1 MTVWLT
7 DIMMVLVAGALA
19 SLLIDLG
26 KKHYG
31 NLRPVVVGIASILVL
46 GFSLIDVFLNW
57 PAIITQP
64 ILIQPTTA
72 ALASLYIVN
81 KFSIFVLFT
90 VLAIGLAVTFYSLKY
105 LNPNENAGPFFALML
120 FLIVSLVG
128 IITAGDLLEL
138 FLFWEGM
145 SVAAYGLVAFNKKI
159 TVSLEAALK
168 YLFLAGTGS
177 VIALFGIS
185 IIYILTGSIQ
195 LSALAFL
202 FQNDPQLGVLG
213 LSMLTIGFGV
223 EAAIFPLHTWLPDAY
238 SAAPT
243 PVSAVLAGVV
253 TETAV
258 FALIKLVSPSFTPL
272 AQLITPTL
280 TVSITL
286 TQPPG
291 ILTLLQSALV
301 IIAVLTM
308 LVGNL
313 GALAEGNVKRMLSY
327 SSIAHVGYMLA
338 ALATFS
344 TVGIVAILFHI
355 WNHGLVKSSF
365 FMLTGNKGKAYEDS
379 DLQNVK
385 GLFHE
390 CKLTGAMFAASSLG
404 MLGVPPF
411 GTFWSELLIIQ
422 SLLATQSLT
431 FYALAVV
438 VVLNIV
444 LSVGYF
450 SKVITSV
457 AEKTAPSTTQKVSWS
472 LTIIPL
478 LLLLLS
484 LLTGF
489 APWLM
494 LGRLS

>member
-7 DIMMVLVAGALA
+7 DIMMILAAGALA

-57 PAIITQP
+57 PAIISQP

-145 SVAAYGLVAFNKKI
+145 SVAAYGLVAFNKKV

-185 IIYILTGSIQ
+185 IIYILTGSIR

-272 AQLITPTL
+272 ALLITPTL

-286 TQPPG
+286 MQPPG

-313 GALAEGNVKRMLSY
+313 GALAEGNVKRILSY

-344 TVGIVAILFHI
+344 TVGVVAILFHI

-379 DLQNVK
+379 DLRNVK

-390 CKLTGAMFAASSLG
+390 SKLTGGMFAASSLG

-457 AEKTAPSTTQKVSWS
+457 AEKTTSATTREVSWS

>member
-1 MTVWLT
+1 MWLT
-7 DIMMVLVAGALA
+7 DIMAVLFAGALA
-19 SLLIDLG
+19 SLLLDLG
-26 KKHYG
+26 KKRYG
-31 NLRPVVVGIASILVL
+31 NFRPVLVGAVSTIVL
-46 GFSLIDVFLNW
+46 GLSLIDLLLNW
-57 PAIITQP
+57 SASLTQTII
-64 ILIQPTTA
+64 IQPTVA
-72 ALASLYIVN
+72 DLASLYILN
-81 KFSIFVLFT
+81 KFSIFVIFT
-90 VLAIGLAVTFYSLKY
+90 VLAVGLAVSFYSLKY
-105 LNPNENAGPFFALML
+105 LNPSENAGPFFALIL

-128 IITAGDLLEL
+128 IVTAGDLLEL

-145 SVAAYGLVAFNKKI
+145 SVAAYGLVAFNKKV
-159 TVSLEAALK
+159 TVSLDAALN

-177 VIALFGIS
+177 LIALFGIS

-195 LSALAFL
+195 LSELALV
-202 FQNDPQLGVLG
+202 FQKDPQLGALG
-213 LSMLTIGFGV
+213 LAMLIIGFGV

-238 SAAPT
+238 STAPT
-243 PVSAVLAGVV
+243 PVSALLAGVV

-258 FALIKLVSPSFTPL
+258 FALIKVISPTFTPL
-272 AQLITPTL
+272 LQSITPSL
-280 TVSITL
+280 TMSITQ
-286 TQPPG
+286 TQPVGPYG
-291 ILTLLQSALV
+291 LIQSSLV
-301 IIAVLTM
+301 IVAVLTM
-308 LVGNL
+308 LIGNL
-313 GALAEGNVKRMLSY
+313 GALGQGNIKRMLSY

-365 FMLTGNKGKAYEDS
+365 FMLTGNRGKAYEDS
-379 DLQNVK
+379 DLANVK
-385 GLFHE
+385 GLFHQS
-390 CKLTGAMFAASSLG
+390 KLNGGMFALSSLG

-422 SLLATQSLT
+422 SLLATQLLT

-444 LSVGYF
+444 FSVGYF
-450 SKVITSV
+450 SKVVTSV
-457 AEKTAPSTTQKVSWS
+457 AEKPASATTTNASWS
-472 LTIIPL
+472 LTITPL

>member
-1 MTVWLT
+1 MWLT
-7 DIMMVLVAGALA
+7 DVMMVLFAGALA
-19 SLLIDLG
+19 SLLLDLG
-26 KKHYG
+26 MKRYG
-31 NLRPVVVGIASILVL
+31 NLRPVVVGTVSIFVL
-46 GFSLIDVFLNW
+46 GFSLIDLLLNW
-57 PAIITQP
+57 SAALSQA
-64 ILIQPTTA
+64 ILIQPTVA
-72 ALASLYIVN
+72 DLASLYILN
-81 KFSIFVLFT
+81 KFNIFVLFT
-90 VLAIGLAVTFYSLKY
+90 VLVVGLAVCFYSLKY

-128 IITAGDLLEL
+128 IVTAGDLLEL

-177 VIALFGIS
+177 LIALFGIS
-185 IIYILTGSIQ
+185 IVYILTGSIQ
-195 LSALAFL
+195 LSELALV
-202 FQNDPQLGVLG
+202 FQKDPQLGALG
-213 LSMLTIGFGV
+213 LFMLIMGFGV

-243 PVSAVLAGVV
+243 PVSALLAGVV

-258 FALIKLVSPSFTPL
+258 FALIKIISPTFTPL
-272 AQLITPTL
+272 TQTITPSL
-280 TVSITL
+280 TVAIAQ
-286 TQPPG
+286 TQPLVAFG
-291 ILTLLQSALV
+291 YVQSALV
-301 IIAVLTM
+301 VIAVLTM
-308 LVGNL
+308 LIGNL
-313 GALAEGNVKRMLSY
+313 GALGQGNIKRMLSY
-327 SSIAHVGYMLA
+327 SSIAHVGYMVA

-344 TVGIVAILFHI
+344 TVGVVAILFHI

-379 DLQNVK
+379 DLVNMK
-385 GLFHE
+385 GLFHQNN
-390 CKLTGAMFAASSLG
+390 LTGGMFALSSLG

-422 SLLATQSLT
+422 SLLATQSIT
-431 FYALAVV
+431 FYALAIV

-444 LSVGYF
+444 FSVGYF
-450 SKVITSV
+450 SKIVTSV
-457 AEKTAPSTTQKVSWS
+457 AQKPSNGAATKVSWS
-472 LTIIPL
+472 LTITPL

-484 LLTGF
+484 LLMGF

>member
-1 MTVWLT
+1 MWLT
-7 DIMMVLVAGALA
+7 DVTMVLFAGALA
-19 SLLIDLG
+19 SLLLDLG
-26 KKHYG
+26 KKRYG
-31 NLRPVVVGIASILVL
+31 SFRPVVVGAVSILVL
-46 GFSLIDVFLNW
+46 GFSLIDLLMNW
-57 PAIITQP
+57 PATLAQTVS
-64 ILIQPTTA
+64 IQPA
-72 ALASLYIVN
+72 MSGLASLYTLS
-81 KFSIFVLFT
+81 KFGIFVIFT
-90 VLAIGLAVTFYSLKY
+90 VLAVGLAVSFYSLKF
-105 LNPNENAGPFFALML
+105 LNPTENAGPFFALML
-120 FLIVSLVG
+120 LLIVSLVG

-145 SVAAYGLVAFNKKI
+145 SVAAYGLVAFNKKV

-177 VIALFGIS
+177 LIALFGIS
-185 IIYILTGSIQ
+185 IVYMLTGSIQ
-195 LSALAFL
+195 LSELALV
-202 FQNDPQLGVLG
+202 FQKDPQLGALG
-213 LSMLTIGFGV
+213 LFMLIIGFGV

-258 FALIKLVSPSFTPL
+258 FALIKIISPTFAPL
-272 AQLITPTL
+272 AQ
-280 TVSITL
+280 SITL
-286 TQPPG
+286 SLTVVNTQSQPLALFG
-291 ILTLLQSALV
+291 SIQLSLV
-301 IIAVLTM
+301 IVAVLTM
-308 LVGNL
+308 LIGNL
-313 GALAEGNVKRMLSY
+313 GALGQGNVKRMLSY

-344 TVGIVAILFHI
+344 TVGVVAILFHI

-365 FMLTGNKGKAYEDS
+365 FMLTGNKGKTYEDS
-379 DLQNVK
+379 DLGNIK
-385 GLFHE
+385 GLFHQNR
-390 CKLTGAMFAASSLG
+390 LTGGMFALSSLG

-444 LSVGYF
+444 FSVGYF
-450 SKVITSV
+450 SKIVTSV
-457 AEKTAPSTTQKVSWS
+457 VQKPSSEATTKVSWA
-472 LTIIPL
+472 LTISPL

>member
-1 MTVWLT
+1 MWLT
-7 DIMMVLVAGALA
+7 DIMMVLFTGALV
-19 SLLIDLG
+19 SLLLDLG
-26 KKHYG
+26 RNRYG
-31 NLRPVVVGIASILVL
+31 SHRPVVVGAVSTLVL
-46 GFSLIDVFLNW
+46 AFCLIDLLLNW
-57 PAIITQP
+57 PAILTQTISVRP
-64 ILIQPTTA
+64 VETE
-72 ALASLYIVN
+72 LASLYLLN
-81 KFSIFVLFT
+81 RFSIFVLFT
-90 VLAIGLAVTFYSLKY
+90 VLAVGLAVSFYSLKF

-128 IITAGDLLEL
+128 IVTAGDLLEL

-145 SVAAYGLVAFNKKI
+145 SVAAYGLVAFNKKV

-177 VIALFGIS
+177 LIALFGIS

-195 LSALAFL
+195 LSELAFV
-202 FQNDPQLGVLG
+202 FQNDPQLAALG
-213 LSMLTIGFGV
+213 LFMLIIGFGV
-223 EAAIFPLHTWLPDAY
+223 EAAIFPLQTWLPDAY
-238 SAAPT
+238 SAAPA

-258 FALIKLVSPSFTPL
+258 FALVKIVSPIFTPV
-272 AQLITPTL
+272 AQP
-280 TVSITL
+280 ITL
-286 TQPPG
+286 PLTAPATPPQPIVFYG
-291 ILTLLQSALV
+291 LIQSSLV
-301 IIAVLTM
+301 IVAVLTM
-308 LVGNL
+308 LIGNL
-313 GALAEGNVKRMLSY
+313 GALGQGNIKRMLSY

-344 TVGIVAILFHI
+344 IVGVVAILFHI

-365 FMLTGNKGKAYEDS
+365 FMLTGNKGKTYEDS
-379 DLQNVK
+379 DLANMK

-390 CKLTGAMFAASSLG
+390 NKLTGGMFALSSVG

-444 LSVGYF
+444 FSVGYF

-457 AEKTAPSTTQKVSWS
+457 AQKPSSGANAPVSWP
-472 LTIIPL
+472 LTLTPL

-489 APWLM
+489 APWLL

>member
-1 MTVWLT
+1 MWLT
-7 DIMMVLVAGALA
+7 DIMAVLFAGALA
-19 SLLIDLG
+19 SLLLDLG
-26 KKHYG
+26 KKRYG
-31 NLRPVVVGIASILVL
+31 NFRPVLVGAVSTIVL
-46 GFSLIDVFLNW
+46 GLSLIDLLLNW
-57 PAIITQP
+57 SASLTQTII
-64 ILIQPTTA
+64 IQPTVA
-72 ALASLYIVN
+72 DLASLYILN
-81 KFSIFVLFT
+81 KFSIFVIFT
-90 VLAIGLAVTFYSLKY
+90 VLAVGLAVSFYSLKY
-105 LNPNENAGPFFALML
+105 LNPSENAGPFFALIL

-128 IITAGDLLEL
+128 IVTAGDLLEL

-145 SVAAYGLVAFNKKI
+145 SVAAYGLVAFNKKV
-159 TVSLEAALK
+159 TVSLDAALN

-177 VIALFGIS
+177 LIALFGIS
-185 IIYILTGSIQ
+185 IIYILTGSIK
-195 LSALAFL
+195 LNELALV
-202 FQNDPQLGVLG
+202 FQTDPQLGALG
-213 LSMLTIGFGV
+213 LGMLVMGFGV

-258 FALIKLVSPSFTPL
+258 FALIKIISPTFTPL
-272 AQLITPTL
+272 VQSITPSL
-280 TVSITL
+280 TISIA
-286 TQPPG
+286 
-291 ILTLLQSALV
+291 QSQIAPFGVIQSSLV
-301 IIAVLTM
+301 IVAVLTM
-308 LVGNL
+308 LIGNL
-313 GALAEGNVKRMLSY
+313 GALGQGNIKRMLSY

-344 TVGIVAILFHI
+344 TVGVVAILFHI

-379 DLQNVK
+379 DLENVK
-385 GLFHE
+385 GLYHQN
-390 CKLTGAMFAASSLG
+390 KLTGGMFALSSLG

-438 VVLNIV
+438 VVLNIAF
-444 LSVGYF
+444 SVGYF
-450 SKVITSV
+450 SKVVTSV
-457 AEKTAPSTTQKVSWS
+457 AQKPNSDTAATVSWP
-472 LTIIPL
+472 LTITPL

>member
-1 MTVWLT
+1 MWLT
-7 DIMMVLVAGALA
+7 DIMMVLFAGALA
-19 SLLIDLG
+19 SLLLDLG
-26 KKHYG
+26 KKRYG
-31 NLRPVVVGIASILVL
+31 TLRPVVVGVASILAL
-46 GFSLIDVFLNW
+46 GFSLIDVSLNW
-57 PAIITQP
+57 SATLTQT
-64 ILIQPTTA
+64 ISVQPTLA
-72 ALASLYIVN
+72 DLASLYLVN

-90 VLAIGLAVTFYSLKY
+90 VLAIGLAVSFYSLKF
-105 LNPNENAGPFFALML
+105 LNPSENAGPFFALML

-128 IITAGDLLEL
+128 IVTAGDLLEL

-145 SVAAYGLVAFNKKI
+145 SVAAYGLVAFNKKV

-177 VIALFGIS
+177 LIALFGIS
-185 IIYILTGSIQ
+185 IVYILTGSIQ

-202 FQNDPQLGVLG
+202 FQKDPQLGALG
-213 LSMLTIGFGV
+213 LFMLVMGFGV

-243 PVSAVLAGVV
+243 PVSAILAGVV

-258 FALIKLVSPSFTPL
+258 FALIKIISPSFMPL
-272 AQLITPTL
+272 AQLITPSI

-286 TQPPG
+286 SQPVA
-291 ILTLLQSALV
+291 TLGLIQSSLV

-308 LVGNL
+308 LIGNL
-313 GALAEGNVKRMLSY
+313 GALGQGNIKRMLSY

-344 TVGIVAILFHI
+344 TVGVVAILFHI

-365 FMLTGNKGKAYEDS
+365 FMLTGNKGKAYEDA
-379 DLQNVK
+379 DLGNVK
-385 GLFHE
+385 GLFHQN
-390 CKLTGAMFAASSLG
+390 KLTGGMFALSSLG

-422 SLLATQSLT
+422 ALLATQSLT

-444 LSVGYF
+444 FSVGYF
-450 SKVITSV
+450 SKVVTSV
-457 AEKTAPSTTQKVSWS
+457 AQKPSSDMTTKVSWS
-472 LTIIPL
+472 LTITPL

>member
-1 MTVWLT
+1 MWLT
-7 DIMMVLVAGALA
+7 DIMAVLFAGALA
-19 SLLIDLG
+19 SLLLDLG
-26 KKHYG
+26 KKRYG
-31 NLRPVVVGIASILVL
+31 NFRPVLVGAVSTIVL
-46 GFSLIDVFLNW
+46 GLSLIDLLLNW
-57 PAIITQP
+57 SASLTQTII
-64 ILIQPTTA
+64 IQPTVA
-72 ALASLYIVN
+72 DLASLYILN
-81 KFSIFVLFT
+81 KFSIFVIFT
-90 VLAIGLAVTFYSLKY
+90 VLAVGLAVSFYSLKY
-105 LNPNENAGPFFALML
+105 LNPSENAGPFFALIL

-128 IITAGDLLEL
+128 IVTAGDLLEL

-145 SVAAYGLVAFNKKI
+145 SVAAYGLVAFNKKV
-159 TVSLEAALK
+159 TVSLDAALN

-177 VIALFGIS
+177 LIALFGIS

-195 LSALAFL
+195 LSELALV
-202 FQNDPQLGVLG
+202 FQKDPQLGALG
-213 LSMLTIGFGV
+213 LAMLIIGFGV

-238 SAAPT
+238 STAPT
-243 PVSAVLAGVV
+243 PVSALLAGVV

-258 FALIKLVSPSFTPL
+258 FALIKVISPTFTPL
-272 AQLITPTL
+272 LQSITPSL
-280 TVSITL
+280 TMSITQ
-286 TQPPG
+286 TQPVGPYG
-291 ILTLLQSALV
+291 LIQSSLV
-301 IIAVLTM
+301 IVAVLTM
-308 LVGNL
+308 LIGNL
-313 GALAEGNVKRMLSY
+313 GALGQGNIKRMLSY

-365 FMLTGNKGKAYEDS
+365 FMLTGNRGKAYEDS
-379 DLQNVK
+379 DLANVK
-385 GLFHE
+385 GLFHQS
-390 CKLTGAMFAASSLG
+390 KLNGGMFALSSLG

-422 SLLATQSLT
+422 SLLATQLLT

-444 LSVGYF
+444 FSVGYF
-450 SKVITSV
+450 SKVVTSV
-457 AEKTAPSTTQKVSWS
+457 VEKPASATTTKASWS
-472 LTIIPL
+472 LTITPL

>member
-1 MTVWLT
+1 MWLT
-7 DIMMVLVAGALA
+7 DIMMVLFAGALA
-19 SLLIDLG
+19 SLLLDLG
-26 KKHYG
+26 KKRYG
-31 NLRPVVVGIASILVL
+31 TLRPVVVGVASILAL
-46 GFSLIDVFLNW
+46 GFSLIDVSLNW
-57 PAIITQP
+57 SATLTQT
-64 ILIQPTTA
+64 ISVQPTLA
-72 ALASLYIVN
+72 DLASLYLVN

-90 VLAIGLAVTFYSLKY
+90 VLAIGLAVSFYSLKF
-105 LNPNENAGPFFALML
+105 LNPSENAGPFFALML

-128 IITAGDLLEL
+128 IVTAGDLLEL

-145 SVAAYGLVAFNKKI
+145 SVAAYGLVAFNKKV

-177 VIALFGIS
+177 LIALFGIS
-185 IIYILTGSIQ
+185 IVYILTGSIQ

-202 FQNDPQLGVLG
+202 FQKDPQLGALG
-213 LSMLTIGFGV
+213 LSMLVMGFGV

-243 PVSAVLAGVV
+243 PVSAILAGVV

-258 FALIKLVSPSFTPL
+258 FALIKIISPSFMPL
-272 AQLITPTL
+272 AQLITPSI

-286 TQPPG
+286 SQPVA
-291 ILTLLQSALV
+291 TLGLIQSSLV

-308 LVGNL
+308 LIGNL
-313 GALAEGNVKRMLSY
+313 GALGQGNIKRMLSY

-344 TVGIVAILFHI
+344 TVGVVAILFHI

-365 FMLTGNKGKAYEDS
+365 FMLTGNKGKAYEDA
-379 DLQNVK
+379 DLGNVK
-385 GLFHE
+385 GLFHQN
-390 CKLTGAMFAASSLG
+390 KLTGGMFALSSLG

-422 SLLATQSLT
+422 ALLATQSLT

-444 LSVGYF
+444 FSVGYF
-450 SKVITSV
+450 SKVVTSV
-457 AEKTAPSTTQKVSWS
+457 AQKPSSDTATKVSWS
-472 LTIIPL
+472 LTITPL

>member
-1 MTVWLT
+1 MWLT
-7 DIMMVLVAGALA
+7 DVMMVLFAGAML
-19 SLLIDLG
+19 SLLLDLG
-26 KKHYG
+26 KKWYG
-31 NLRPVVVGIASILVL
+31 SFRPVIVGAASILVL
-46 GFSLIDVFLNW
+46 AFALIDVMMNW
-57 PAIITQP
+57 SATLTQTVS
-64 ILIQPTTA
+64 IQPTVSE
-72 ALASLYIVN
+72 LASLYILN

-90 VLAIGLAVTFYSLKY
+90 VLAIGLAVSFYSLKY
-105 LNPNENAGPFFALML
+105 LDPSQSAGPFFALML
-120 FLIVSLVG
+120 LLIVSLVG
-128 IITAGDLLEL
+128 IVTAGDLLEL

-145 SVAAYGLVAFNKKI
+145 SVAAYGLVAFNKKV

-177 VIALFGIS
+177 LIALFGIA
-185 IIYILTGSIQ
+185 IVYILTGSIQ
-195 LSALAFL
+195 LNQLALV
-202 FQNDPQLGVLG
+202 FQSDPRLGALG
-213 LSMLTIGFGV
+213 LIMLVMGFGV

-258 FALIKLVSPSFTPL
+258 FALIKIISPIFTPMI
-272 AQLITPTL
+272 QLITPAL
-280 TVSITL
+280 TMSVTQ
-286 TQPPG
+286 TQPSG
-291 ILTLLQSALV
+291 VFGVLQFALV
-301 IIAVLTM
+301 IVAVLTM

-313 GALAEGNVKRMLSY
+313 GALSQGNIKRMLSY

-344 TVGIVAILFHI
+344 TVGVVAILFHI

-365 FMLTGNKGKAYEDS
+365 FMLTGNKGKALEDS
-379 DLQNVK
+379 DLGNVK
-385 GLFHE
+385 GLFHQNR
-390 CKLTGAMFAASSLG
+390 LTGGMFAFSSLG

-422 SLLATQSLT
+422 ALLATQSLT

-444 LSVGYF
+444 FSVGYF

-457 AEKTAPSTTQKVSWS
+457 VRKPSADSASTVSVSWS

-489 APWLM
+489 VPWLL

>member
-1 MTVWLT
+1 LWLT
-7 DIMMVLVAGALA
+7 DVMMVLFAGALA
-19 SLLIDLG
+19 SLLLDLG
-26 KKHYG
+26 KERYG
-31 NLRPVVVGIASILVL
+31 DLRPVIVGAVSIIAL
-46 GFSLIDVFLNW
+46 GVCLIDLLLNW
-57 PAIITQP
+57 SATLTQV
-64 ILIQPTTA
+64 ISIQPTA
-72 ALASLYIVN
+72 SALASLYLLN
-81 KFSIFVLFT
+81 RFTTFVVFT
-90 VLAIGLAVTFYSLKY
+90 ALTVGLAVSFYSLKY
-105 LNPNENAGPFFALML
+105 LNPNENAGPFFALIL

-128 IITAGDLLEL
+128 IVTAGDLLEL

-145 SVAAYGLVAFNKKI
+145 SVAAYGLVAFNKKV

-177 VIALFGIS
+177 LIALFGIS
-185 IIYILTGSIQ
+185 IIYTLTGSIQ
-195 LSALAFL
+195 LSQLPLALQTDPPLGAF
-202 FQNDPQLGVLG
+202 G
-213 LSMLTIGFGV
+213 LAMLVMGFGV
-223 EAAIFPLHTWLPDAY
+223 EAAIFPLHPWLPDAY

-243 PVSAVLAGVV
+243 PVSALLAGIV

-258 FALIKLVSPSFTPL
+258 FALIKIISPTFTTLMQSTTPPL
-272 AQLITPTL
+272 TI
-280 TVSITL
+280 SL
-286 TQPPG
+286 TQSQPSAVYG
-291 ILTLLQSALV
+291 AIQSSLV

-308 LVGNL
+308 LIGNL
-313 GALAEGNVKRMLSY
+313 GALGQGNIKRMLSY

-344 TVGIVAILFHI
+344 TAGVVAILFHI

-379 DLQNVK
+379 DLANVK
-385 GLFHE
+385 GLFHQN
-390 CKLTGAMFAASSLG
+390 KLTGGMFALSSIG

-438 VVLNIV
+438 VVLNIAF
-444 LSVGYF
+444 SVGYF
-450 SKVITSV
+450 SKIVTSV
-457 AEKTAPSTTQKVSWS
+457 AQKPSPEATGGSGISWT
-472 LTIIPL
+472 LTFTPL

-484 LLTGF
+484 LLMGF
-489 APWLM
+489 APWII

>member
-1 MTVWLT
+1 MWLT
-7 DIMMVLVAGALA
+7 DIMMILFAGALA
-19 SLLIDLG
+19 SLILDMG

-31 NLRPVVVGIASILVL
+31 NLRPVVVGTVSIVVL
-46 GFSLIDVFLNW
+46 GVSICDVLLNW
-57 PAIITQP
+57 SATLTQAIS
-64 ILIQPTTA
+64 IQPTQA
-72 ALASLYIVN
+72 ELASLYILN
-81 KFSIFVLFT
+81 KFSVFVLFT
-90 VLAIGLAVTFYSLKY
+90 VLAVGLAVSFYSLKY
-105 LNPNENAGPFFALML
+105 LNPTENAGPFFGLML
-120 FLIVSLVG
+120 VLIVSLVG
-128 IITAGDLLEL
+128 IVTAGDLLEL

-145 SVAAYGLVAFNKKI
+145 SVAAYGLVAFNKKV

-177 VIALFGIS
+177 LVALFGIS
-185 IIYILTGSIQ
+185 IVYILTGSIQ
-195 LSALAFL
+195 LSNLAFL
-202 FQNDPQLGVLG
+202 FQKDPQLGALG
-213 LSMLTIGFGV
+213 LAMLVMGFGV

-258 FALIKLVSPSFTPL
+258 FALIKIISPTFTPIAEYVTPSL
-272 AQLITPTL
+272 TITQ
-280 TVSITL
+280 
-286 TQPPG
+286 TQPFAALG
-291 ILTLLQSALV
+291 AVQSTLV
-301 IIAVLTM
+301 VIAVLTM
-308 LVGNL
+308 LIGNL
-313 GALAEGNVKRMLSY
+313 GALGQGNIKRMLSY

-344 TVGIVAILFHI
+344 TVGVVAILFHI

-365 FMLTGNKGKAYEDS
+365 FMLTGNKGKTLEDS
-379 DLQNVK
+379 DLTNVK
-385 GLFHE
+385 GLFHQN
-390 CKLTGAMFAASSLG
+390 KLTGGMFALSSLG

-444 LSVGYF
+444 FSVGYF
-450 SKVITSV
+450 SKVVTSV
-457 AEKTAPSTTQKVSWS
+457 AEKRSAPEATAAVPWS
-472 LTIIPL
+472 LTITPL

-494 LGRLS
+494 LAKLS

>member
-1 MTVWLT
+1 MWLT
-7 DIMMVLVAGALA
+7 DIMMVLFGGALA
-19 SLLIDLG
+19 SLLLDLG
-26 KKHYG
+26 KRRYG
-31 NLRPVVVGIASILVL
+31 NMRPVVVGAVSILAL
-46 GFSLIDVFLNW
+46 GVSLIDVLLNW
-57 PAIITQP
+57 SASLSGTTS
-64 ILIQPTTA
+64 IQPTVA
-72 ALASLYIVN
+72 DLASLYLLN
-81 KFSIFVLFT
+81 KFNVFVVFT
-90 VLAIGLAVTFYSLKY
+90 VLVVGLAVSFYSLRY
-105 LNPNENAGPFFALML
+105 LNPSENAGPFFALML

-128 IITAGDLLEL
+128 IVTAGDLLEL

-177 VIALFGIS
+177 LIALFGIS
-185 IIYILTGSIQ
+185 IVYILTGSIQ
-195 LSALAFL
+195 LSQLAVV
-202 FQNDPQLGVLG
+202 FQTDPQLGALG
-213 LSMLTIGFGV
+213 LSMLIIGFGV

-258 FALIKLVSPSFTPL
+258 FALIKIISPTFTPL
-272 AQLITPTL
+272 IQTITPSL
-280 TVSITL
+280 TVSITQA
-286 TQPPG
+286 QPAVAFG
-291 ILTLLQSALV
+291 YIQSALV
-301 IIAVLTM
+301 VIAVLTM
-308 LVGNL
+308 LIGNL
-313 GALAEGNVKRMLSY
+313 GALGQGNVKRMLSY

-344 TVGIVAILFHI
+344 IVGVVAILFHI

-379 DLQNVK
+379 DLVNMK
-385 GLFHE
+385 GLFQQN
-390 CKLTGAMFAASSLG
+390 KLTGGMFALSSLG

-422 SLLATQSLT
+422 SLLATQSIT

-444 LSVGYF
+444 FSVGYF
-450 SKVITSV
+450 SKVVTSV
-457 AEKTAPSTTQKVSWS
+457 AQKPSAGSVAKVSWS
-472 LTIIPL
+472 LTITPL

>member
-1 MTVWLT
+1 MWLT
-7 DIMMVLVAGALA
+7 DIMMLLFAGALA
-19 SLLIDLG
+19 SLLLDLG
-26 KKHYG
+26 KKRYG
-31 NLRPVVVGIASILVL
+31 NTRPIVVGAVSILAL
-46 GFSLIDVFLNW
+46 GVSLIDVLLNW
-57 PAIITQP
+57 SASLSQATQ
-64 ILIQPTTA
+64 LQPTVA
-72 ALASLYIVN
+72 DLASLYLLN
-81 KFSIFVLFT
+81 KFNVFVVFT
-90 VLAIGLAVTFYSLKY
+90 VLVVGLAVSFYSLKY
-105 LNPNENAGPFFALML
+105 LNPSENAGPFFALML

-128 IITAGDLLEL
+128 IVTAGDLLEL

-177 VIALFGIS
+177 LIALFGIS
-185 IIYILTGSIQ
+185 IVYILTGSIQ
-195 LSALAFL
+195 LSQLAVI
-202 FQNDPQLGVLG
+202 FQTDPQLGALG
-213 LSMLTIGFGV
+213 LFMLIIGFGV

-258 FALIKLVSPSFTPL
+258 FALIKIISPIFTPL
-272 AQLITPTL
+272 TQTITPSL
-280 TVSITL
+280 TVSITQA
-286 TQPPG
+286 QPVVAFG
-291 ILTLLQSALV
+291 YIQSALV
-301 IIAVLTM
+301 VIAVLTM
-308 LVGNL
+308 LIGNL
-313 GALAEGNVKRMLSY
+313 GALGQGNVKRMLSY

-344 TVGIVAILFHI
+344 TVGVVAILFHI

-379 DLQNVK
+379 DLANMKGTFQQN
-385 GLFHE
+385 
-390 CKLTGAMFAASSLG
+390 KLTGGMFALSSLG

-422 SLLATQSLT
+422 ALLATQSIT

-444 LSVGYF
+444 FSVGYF
-450 SKVITSV
+450 SKVVTSV
-457 AEKTAPSTTQKVSWS
+457 AQKPSTDSVAKVSWS
-472 LTIIPL
+472 LTITPL

>member
-1 MTVWLT
+1 MWLT
-7 DIMMVLVAGALA
+7 DVMMVLFAGALVT
-19 SLLIDLG
+19 LLLDLG
-26 KKHYG
+26 KKRYG
-31 NLRPVVVGIASILVL
+31 SFRPVVVGAVSILVL
-46 GFSLIDVFLNW
+46 GVSLIDLLLNW
-57 PAIITQP
+57 SATLAQTVS
-64 ILIQPTTA
+64 IQPTMSS
-72 ALASLYIVN
+72 LASLYTLN
-81 KFSIFVLFT
+81 KFSIFVIFT
-90 VLAIGLAVTFYSLKY
+90 VLAVGLAVSFYSLKF
-105 LNPNENAGPFFALML
+105 LNPSENAGPFFALML
-120 FLIVSLVG
+120 FLTVSLVG
-128 IITAGDLLEL
+128 IVTAGDLLEL

-145 SVAAYGLVAFNKKI
+145 SVAAYGLVAFNKKV

-177 VIALFGIS
+177 LIALFGIS
-185 IIYILTGSIQ
+185 IVYILTGSIQ
-195 LSALAFL
+195 LSELALV
-202 FQNDPQLGVLG
+202 FQKDPQLGALG
-213 LSMLTIGFGV
+213 LFMLIIGFGV

-258 FALIKLVSPSFTPL
+258 FALIKIISPTFTPL
-272 AQLITPTL
+272 TQSISPSL
-280 TVSITL
+280 TVAITQSQPLPFFGSIQL
-286 TQPPG
+286 
-291 ILTLLQSALV
+291 SLV
-301 IIAVLTM
+301 IVAVLTM
-308 LVGNL
+308 LIGNL
-313 GALAEGNVKRMLSY
+313 GALGQGNIKRMLSY

-344 TVGIVAILFHI
+344 TVGLVAILFHI

-365 FMLTGNKGKAYEDS
+365 FMLTGNKGKTYEDS
-379 DLQNVK
+379 DLGNIK
-385 GLFHE
+385 GLLYQN
-390 CKLTGAMFAASSLG
+390 KLTGGMFALSSLG

-444 LSVGYF
+444 FSVGYF
-450 SKVITSV
+450 SKVVTSV
-457 AEKTAPSTTQKVSWS
+457 AQKPTPETTTKVSWA
-472 LTIIPL
+472 LTISPL

-484 LLTGF
+484 LLTGL